1 MNIRINRTI
10 ICLTLLLASQ
20 SLSALSP
27 RFDLYVEWG
36 YTQSLFG
43 KFKYNILSSEGGR
56 LYDSHR
62 GAKFCSNG
70 DLLAGV
76 MMKLGQKNGI
86 TFLSGYSGV
95 PSTSRIIPLEL
106 RYSYFC
112 KGFEN
117 DGFFTFAEGG
127 IGLKIESEFDTF
139 PAYMAVL
146 GSGYR
151 LKLSPGSSIDFLLEM
166 KSIFDRPKIP
176 DPEGQGYV
184 KAENILSN
192 MAYYYGLNL
201 SVALSF

>member
-1 MNIRINRTI
+1 MNVRINRTI
-10 ICLTLLLASQ
+10 LCLTLLLASQ

-56 LYDSHR
+56 IYDSHR

-76 MMKLGQKNGI
+76 MMKLGQKNGV

-117 DGFFTFAEGG
+117 HLIPHSIDIT
-127 IGLKIESEFDTF
+127 LKIESEFDTF

-192 MAYYYGLNL
+192 IASYYGLNL
-201 SVALSF
+201 SLAISF